1 MKIDHIAIWTRD
13 LDKVRDFYV
22 RYFGALCSGKYVNPQ
37 KKFSSYFL
45 SFEGETT
52 RIELMHNPDIGE
64 GERNGAFAPGL
75 THLAISV
82 GSRQNVDRLTGQ
94 LRTDGYRVLGE
105 PRVTGDGY
113 YESVVEDC
121 EGNRLEITE

>member
-13 LDKVRDFYV
+13 LDKVKDFYV
-22 RYFGALCSGKYVNPQ
+22 RYFGAVCSSKYENPE

-45 SFEGETT
+45 SFPGEST
-52 RIELMHNPDIGE
+52 RIELMHNPEIRE
-64 GERNGAFAPGL
+64 AERNGGLTLGL
-75 THLAISV
+75 THLAVSV
-82 GSRQNVDRLTGQ
+82 GSRDQVNRLTEQ
-94 LRTDGYRVLGE
+94 LRTDGYKIIGE
-105 PRVTGDGY
+105 PRITGDGY